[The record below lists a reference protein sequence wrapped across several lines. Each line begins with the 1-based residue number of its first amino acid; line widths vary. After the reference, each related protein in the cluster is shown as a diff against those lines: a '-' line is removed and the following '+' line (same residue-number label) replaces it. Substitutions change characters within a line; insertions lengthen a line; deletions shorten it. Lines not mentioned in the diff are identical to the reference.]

1 MVPYQFFPGRI
12 NIHMDVRPASG
23 AAPSPLRRDF
33 SSKTHETG
41 LDRIAVLGHCPI
53 RINVYRG
60 IMEQ

>member
-1 MVPYQFFPGRI
+1 
-12 NIHMDVRPASG
+12 MDVRPASG